1 MITLEFN
8 LFVLILK
15 SLAQIDGSD
24 LLLVYTDIIVGK
36 TCQYSCRNAKQGAE
50 ADGYRGI
57 RAGTLVPSCGGL
69 AL

>member
-24 LLLVYTDIIVGK
+24 LLVCTDIIVGK
-36 TCQYSCRNAKQGAE
+36 TCQYSCRNAKQVCPTGFFL
-50 ADGYRGI
+50 D
-57 RAGTLVPSCGGL
+57 L
-69 AL
+69 

>member
-1 MITLEFN
+1 
-8 LFVLILK
+8 
-15 SLAQIDGSD
+15 
-24 LLLVYTDIIVGK
+24 VYTDIIVGK